1 VDEIDFPST
10 RRYADHPPDDAVD
23 PTSEDQFS
31 RLVSPTPRKSLE
43 SEVVSLD
50 LDPNMHDI

>member
-1 VDEIDFPST
+1 VDETDFPLI
-10 RRYADHPPDDAVD
+10 YVDYPPDDAVD

-31 RLVSPTPRKSLE
+31 RPVSPTPRKSLE